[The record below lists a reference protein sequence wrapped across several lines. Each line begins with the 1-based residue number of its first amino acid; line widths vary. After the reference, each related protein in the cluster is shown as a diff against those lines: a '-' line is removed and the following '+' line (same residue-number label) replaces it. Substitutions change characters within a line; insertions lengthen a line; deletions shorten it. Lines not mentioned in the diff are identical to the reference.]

1 MRYRQLGRSGARV
14 SVLCLGTYNFGG
26 ATSEPDATRI
36 VHEALDAGINLI
48 DSANIYHDGLSETI
62 MGRALRGKRHLA
74 LVATKLSKR
83 HGPGPNDWGASRV
96 AIRREVEA
104 SLTRLGTDWIDLYQ
118 VHRPDPTTPVEET
131 LEALNELVRAGL
143 VRYIGTSNYQAWRI
157 VRAHCVAETRSLNPF
172 VCEQPPFS
180 MLERTVETEILPA
193 CRDLG
198 IGILPWA
205 PLAGGLLSD
214 RMTHGQ
220 RPTDAR
226 PVRESSLERAHWQ
239 PTLHA
244 LDRLAALSRAAGTSL
259 ARFSLAWLRGV
270 PGVTAPI
277 IGPRTVEQLRDAL
290 ASMEFEVPSEM
301 RAAVD
306 EIAPPGGSL
315 WLRPALTDRGAGPTG
330 I

>member
-1 MRYRQLGRSGARV
+1 MRYRQLGRSGVRV

-26 ATSEPDATRI
+26 ATSESDAIRI
-36 VHEALDAGINLI
+36 IYEALDAGINLI
-48 DSANIYHDGLSETI
+48 DSANIYHAGLSETI
-62 MGRALRGKRHLA
+62 LGKALRDRRQRA

-83 HGPGPNDWGASRV
+83 HGAGPNDWGASRLT
-96 AIRREVEA
+96 IRREVEA
-104 SLTRLGTDWIDLYQ
+104 SLARLGTDWIDLYQ
-118 VHRPDPTTPVEET
+118 VHRPDPTTPIAET

-157 VRAHCVAETRSLNPF
+157 VHAHCVAEARSLNPF
-172 VCEQPPFS
+172 VCEQPPYS
-180 MLERTVETEILPA
+180 VLERTIETEILPA
-193 CRDLG
+193 CRHLG

-220 RPTDAR
+220 RPVDAR
-226 PVRESSLERAHWQ
+226 PVRESTLDRAHWQ

-244 LDRLAALSRAAGTSL
+244 LDRLAALARAAGTSL
-259 ARFSLAWLRGV
+259 ARFSLAWLGGV
-270 PGVTAPI
+270 PGVTAPL

-290 ASMEFEVPSEM
+290 ASLDFEVPSEM

-306 EIAPPGGSL
+306 EIAPPGCSL

-330 I
+330 G